1 MTGITRAPGE
11 RHDGGGARRMSA
23 SGAWLGRLLL
33 VFAVAV
39 LVNYP
44 WELAQSPLY
53 AGLDDLRAVLWHC
66 FRAALGDGVLMLL
79 IFASGALVFRQGDWF
94 VRPRARGYLVML
106 AAGLAIGI
114 GVEWAGVHVAQRWA
128 YTEHMPRVPGIEVG
142 IVPVVQMLILPPL
155 IFRIVSTMQ
164 RKPTSKKE

>member
-1 MTGITRAPGE
+1 
-11 RHDGGGARRMSA
+11 MSA

-53 AGLDDLRAVLWHC
+53 AGLDNLRAVLWHC

-79 IFASGALVFRQGDWF
+79 IFTSGALVFRQGDWF

-114 GVEWAGVHVAQRWA
+114 GVEWAGVHVAERWA
-128 YTEHMPRVPGIEVG
+128 YTARMPIIPGVEIG
-142 IVPVVQMLILPPL
+142 IVPVAQMLVLPPL
-155 IFRIVSTMQ
+155 VFRIAAATL
-164 RKPTSKKE
+164 RARGYLR